1 MKEDLTVVNLGRMHI
16 LELQDD
22 KLKEFDGRVEGRLNI
37 RLFDLNTQVLLE
49 VVTYHARAIVKWNQ
63 VLSR

>member
-1 MKEDLTVVNLGRMHI
+1 MHI

-22 KLKEFDGRVEGRLNI
+22 KLKEFDGRVEGRLYI